1 MTLLGEAVYERAY
14 YHCSHCH
21 SGHFPTDAE
30 FSLEDKQTPGA
41 REVIAL
47 MGVLEPFD
55 EAANSALPRLS
66 GLTVSPSTVQRTTE
80 AAGADIATRRMAGET
95 FGPQTPWDWHRDA
108 EENTVA
114 YVGLDATGVRQQGP
128 HAEPVQG
135 KMPWVAVV
143 FNPQPT
149 HQKQSR
155 RREQASRYVS
165 GLMDLDDIG
174 QQLRRECQ
182 AVGVGRAERVIALT
196 DGGSGLESCLVK
208 VLGGLAQ
215 LMTFILDFW
224 HATEHV
230 QEFANVLVGDEE
242 ARRTQVT
249 TWCHRLKH
257 EGGGALLDELEALD
271 LSSLSAAALEG
282 HRSLTGYLRNNKH
295 RMDYPTYVRKGW
307 QIGSGAVESAC
318 KSVVALRLK
327 GPGMRWREYGTTA
340 LCQLRSLYKSQPDC
354 WRDYW
359 KTTNSA

>member
-215 LMTFILDFW
+215 LMTFIL
-224 HATEHV
+224 A
-230 QEFANVLVGDEE
+230 
-242 ARRTQVT
+242 
-249 TWCHRLKH
+249 CHRACTGIRQRA
-257 EGGGALLDELEALD
+257 GGG
-271 LSSLSAAALEG
+271 
-282 HRSLTGYLRNNKH
+282 
-295 RMDYPTYVRKGW
+295 
-307 QIGSGAVESAC
+307 
-318 KSVVALRLK
+318 
-327 GPGMRWREYGTTA
+327 
-340 LCQLRSLYKSQPDC
+340 
-354 WRDYW
+354 
-359 KTTNSA
+359 